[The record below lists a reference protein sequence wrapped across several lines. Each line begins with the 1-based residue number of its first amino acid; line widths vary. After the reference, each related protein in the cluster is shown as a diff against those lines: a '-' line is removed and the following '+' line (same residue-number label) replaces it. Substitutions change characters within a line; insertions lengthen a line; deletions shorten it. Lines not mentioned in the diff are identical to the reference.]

1 MRVTMTYKLKSLLVM
16 FWLLLFSH
24 SVQAFEL
31 QTVKVTEG
39 VYALI
44 GETGPRTY
52 DNHALNNNV
61 GFIVADDGVIL
72 VDSGA
77 SPSGA
82 KLIQQRISTV
92 TDKPVK
98 WVINTGSQDHRWL
111 GNSYFKQQGA
121 EIIALSSTV
130 EEQRKHIETH
140 LERLK
145 NTIRERANDVLPLQ
159 ATRVLAEV
167 NNKLILGGKSIELNF
182 PGDSH
187 FPGDGFV
194 WLPEEQVVF
203 AGDLVY
209 VDRILGVQSYSPVV
223 SWSQAFNKMVQ
234 LEPQFII
241 PGHGSVSDL
250 NKVQQQTGDY
260 LEYLI
265 SGVSK
270 ALEDWLELD
279 ETVNLLYES
288 AGQFKQLQNFDSWHK
303 LNINRTYL
311 QLEAV
316 Q

>member
-1 MRVTMTYKLKSLLVM
+1 MIYNLKSQLLM
-16 FWLLLFSH
+16 FWLLLFSQ
-24 SVQAFEL
+24 SVLAFEL
-31 QTVKVTEG
+31 QTVKVTDD

-52 DNHALNNNV
+52 ENHALNNSV
-61 GFIVADDGVIL
+61 GFIITDNGVIL

-82 KLIQQRISTV
+82 KLIQQSISKV

-98 WVINTGSQDHRWL
+98 WVINTGSQDHLWL

-130 EEQRKHIETH
+130 EEQKKHIETY

-145 NTIRERANDVLPLQ
+145 NTLRERANDIEPFQ
-159 ATRVLAEV
+159 ATRVLQSA
-167 NNKLILGGKSIELNF
+167 NNKLVLGGKSIELNF
-182 PGDSH
+182 LGDSH
-187 FPGDGFV
+187 FPGDGIV
-194 WLPEEQVVF
+194 WLPGERVVF

-209 VDRILGVQSYSPVV
+209 VDRILGIQSYSPVA
-223 SWSQAFNKMVQ
+223 SWLKAFNKMVQ
-234 LEPQFII
+234 LKPLYII

-279 ETVNLLYES
+279 DTVNLLSES